1 MIGQNEILT
10 FGVLR
15 GFAGTAP
22 ATSTAVWVRELIRK
36 DSAQY
41 LERKESLTTS
51 VAFSSFSS

>member
-22 ATSTAVWVRELIRK
+22 ATSTAVWVQELIRK

-51 VAFSSFSS
+51 VAVAFSS